1 MWMTLNK
8 VLNYSNLMFKEKK
21 LARNEYI
28 VELLE
33 EIKFSI
39 MLIPDTFHQAMNNWQ
54 LNLSLYH
61 DLIS

>member
-8 VLNYSNLMFKEKK
+8 VLNNSNLMFKERK

-39 MLIPDTFHQAMNNWQ
+39 MLIPDTSHQAMNNWQ

>member
-1 MWMTLNK
+1 
-8 VLNYSNLMFKEKK
+8 MFKERK

-39 MLIPDTFHQAMNNWQ
+39 MLIPDTSHQAMNNWQ